1 MEQFDNTF
9 KNTKESTPVSE
20 PARILILGSVM
31 STVDAI
37 RASLEVHGHTVS
49 QTSSLSL
56 YEKLSCKESF
66 EAIFVA
72 TDDETI
78 ENNEFFELISLL
90 DPSAIVVGYCED
102 PAPDNI
108 IQFIR
113 DGGKDYLNFPS
124 DLNNVG
130 DRVATLLQT
139 QREVEQTE
147 EQANNTLQLCEK
159 LNEDRK
165 KAEEENDTLNHQLA
179 NAYCDTKKKMQQVAI
194 GAEFQTLV
202 SQELDVESM
211 LRTALGYMLTRIGA
225 MNAVVY
231 LSEGEIDW
239 GVGAYIN
246 YDRQSE
252 QFQSLID
259 TMSSS
264 CCSLIGAEE
273 EIKHFTNGETF
284 ADVMDLDVDDFT
296 GSEVAAYGCYA
307 EDKCMAVVILFRD
320 SSRPFTAES
329 LDTVDTLRSIFGQQL
344 NTILKIH
351 RRASTKWPSESIDD
365 DDWSIDKAA

>member
-1 MEQFDNTF
+1 MKQFDNAF
-9 KNTKESTPVSE
+9 ENTTESNPAVE
-20 PARILILGSVM
+20 PASILLLGSTM

-49 QTSSLSL
+49 QASSVSL
-56 YEKLSCKESF
+56 YEKVACKELF
-66 EAIFVA
+66 EVIFIA
-72 TDDETI
+72 TDDGTI
-78 ENNEFFELISLL
+78 ENNEFFELVSLL
-90 DPSAIVVGYCED
+90 NPSAIVVGYCED
-102 PAPDNI
+102 PAPNNI

-113 DGGKDYLNFPS
+113 DGGKDYLNVPA

-130 DRVATLLQT
+130 DRVAALLQT
-139 QREVEQTE
+139 QREVEQAQ
-147 EQANNTLQLCEK
+147 EQANNALQLCEK

-165 KAEEENDTLNHQLA
+165 KVEEENDTLNHQLA

-211 LRTALGYMLTRIGA
+211 LRTALGYMLTRVGA
-225 MNAVVY
+225 MNAAVY

-259 TMSSS
+259 TMGSS
-264 CCSLIGAEE
+264 CCSMIGAEE

-284 ADVMDLDVDDFT
+284 AEVMDLDVEDFA
-296 GSEVAAYGCYA
+296 GSEVVAYGCYA
-307 EDKCMAVVILFRD
+307 EDRCMAVVVLFRD
-320 SSRPFTAES
+320 SSRPFTTES

-344 NTILKIH
+344 STILKIH
-351 RRASTKWPSESIDD
+351 RRASTKWPSESFDD